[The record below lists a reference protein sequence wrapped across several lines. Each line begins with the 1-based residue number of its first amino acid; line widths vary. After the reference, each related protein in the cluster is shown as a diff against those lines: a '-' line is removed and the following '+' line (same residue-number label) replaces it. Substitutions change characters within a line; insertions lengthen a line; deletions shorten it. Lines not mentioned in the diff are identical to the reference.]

1 MCCCWLFERC
11 TSKSVMMRA
20 IGKVKAQ
27 KHRIWQ
33 REFYYALQASIK
45 VVYFQA
51 FLQQCCL
58 ENPLE
63 KDKHEEE
70 NCLYIYYGGQQV
82 AAYFLLRTYFPHGSS
97 FACLLLFRYL
107 VLPSFL
113 CNLCW
118 HAKLRNWKLFQF

>member
-1 MCCCWLFERC
+1 
-11 TSKSVMMRA
+11 MMRT

-33 REFYYALQASIK
+33 RAFYYLLQASIK

-58 ENPLE
+58 ENPLG

-70 NCLYIYYGGQQV
+70 NCLVYYIIEV
-82 AAYFLLRTYFPHGSS
+82 SYFLLRAYFPYGSIVVALWLAY
-97 FACLLLFRYL
+97 FF
-107 VLPSFL
+107 FDI
-113 CNLCW
+113 
-118 HAKLRNWKLFQF
+118 